1 MGEKLMAQFLM
12 LFLISSFMVVL
23 FWLLKL
29 VYERSFYMN
38 SIFKLKK
45 DIKRIEEKIN
55 LIKGT

>member
-1 MGEKLMAQFLM
+1 MAQFLM